1 MTMGLLAAVTTQTFV
16 DGTATGLTYG
26 VLAVGLVLVYRANRI
41 INFAHVEA
49 GAFAAT
55 LLGVLV
61 LEYRWPYALALLA
74 ALAAALL
81 VGAVVELTVIRRLF
95 DAPRVVVLVATLG
108 VAQILLA
115 ARVALP
121 APKVFRDYP
130 TPFDGTWTSGSTV
143 IRSAHLVAFVALPLL
158 AIAMGWVVNRTYLGT
173 TIRAAATNAEA
184 TRLAGIDVKLVST
197 VVWSLAGLLAGAAA
211 IVARPL
217 QGGVTAVS
225 TGSSLDA
232 ALLVVALTAAMVARM
247 RSMTLAL
254 LAGTALGIV
263 QQVILVSRPTSGGL
277 FHVVLLVLILVAAL
291 TGWLRSDDDRAAG
304 RWSMSP
310 RGRPVPER
318 LQSIRLIR
326 SSPRIAAVAA
336 LFLAAALPLVL
347 TRSSQQLLWSEVA
360 VFALLALSVTVLTG
374 WGGQL
379 SLGQFAFAGLG
390 AFTAGALVQNRLA
403 FPVAVPAAV
412 GITVVVALLV
422 GAPALRI
429 RGLVLAVATLA
440 FAVVVQSYLLSQ
452 DLFLGDRTS
461 AEIPR
466 ATWGPVDLT
475 SQTVYYE
482 TVIVVLALAGLLAYR
497 LRRTTLGRS
506 LIAVRSN
513 PSAAAAYRIS
523 PARTKLVAFALGGG
537 LAALAGAL
545 YGGLLVRIEPAVIS
559 PERSLEVVA
568 IAVIGGLTTVT
579 GAILGALWVV
589 GLPALFGDSS
599 QVALLTS
606 GIGLLLLLMYFP
618 AGLTQ
623 IVFALR
629 DALYAR
635 LARSLPPATG
645 AKAPDAR
652 TLATARERSRPSPP
666 DPASAASGLEVR
678 GLGVRFGSHV
688 AVDDVSLRVTGPEIV
703 GLIGAN
709 GAGKSTLMDAVGGFV
724 RSTGQVL
731 LDGRNVSGFSPTK
744 RARAGLGRSF
754 QDGALFADLT
764 VREVVEL
771 GFGPGPVGREA
782 VGWPSS
788 ARAARARRA
797 AAEDLIAFMG
807 LGRYSDSAIADLSTG
822 TRRITELTCLL
833 ALEPRVLCLDEPTAG
848 VAQREAEAFGPLL
861 EEIRR
866 ELGCSMLVIEHD
878 MPLIMSIS
886 TRVYCM
892 SAGTVIAEGT
902 PDQVRADPAV
912 IASYLGTDERAIA
925 RSDHAPAGQLATS
938 DAAGA

>member
-1 MTMGLLAAVTTQTFV
+1 MVGTLAAITPQTFV

-26 VLAVGLVLVYRANRI
+26 VLAVGLVLVYRSNRI
-41 INFAHVEA
+41 INFAHVEI

-61 LEYRWPYALALLA
+61 LEYRWPYALALVVS
-74 ALAAALL
+74 LAAALV
-81 VGAVVELTVIRRLF
+81 VGALVELTVVRRLF
-95 DAPRVVVLVATLG
+95 EAPRVVVLVATLG

-115 ARVALP
+115 ARAALP
-121 APKVFRDYP
+121 VPQVFEDYP

-143 IRSAHLVAFVALPLL
+143 IRSAHLVAFLALPLL
-158 AIAMGWVVNRTYLGT
+158 AIAIGWVVNRTYLGT
-173 TIRAAATNAEA
+173 TIRAAAANADA

-217 QGGVTAVS
+217 QGGVTAAAGV
-225 TGSSLDA
+225 TSLDA
-232 ALLVVALTAAMVARM
+232 SLLVVALTAAMVARM
-247 RSMTLAL
+247 RSMALAL
-254 LAGTALGIV
+254 LAGTALGVV
-263 QQVILVSRPTSGGL
+263 QQMILVTRPTSGGL
-277 FHVVLLVLILVAAL
+277 FDVVLLVLILGAAL

-318 LQSIRLIR
+318 LQAIWLVR
-326 SSPRIAAVAA
+326 SSRRIVAVLA
-336 LFLAAALPLVL
+336 LFAAAALPLVL
-347 TRSSQQLLWSEVA
+347 TTSSQQLLWTEVA

-379 SLGQFAFAGLG
+379 SLGQFAFAGVG
-390 AFTAGALVQNRLA
+390 AFTAGALVQSRLA
-403 FPVAVPAAV
+403 FPIAVPAAV
-412 GITVVVALLV
+412 AVTVVVALLV

-452 DLFLGDRTS
+452 RLFLGDRTS

-482 TVIVVLALAGLLAYR
+482 LVVVVLALAGLLAYR

-513 PSAAAAYRIS
+513 PSAASAYGVS
-523 PARTKLVAFALGGG
+523 PARTKLIAFAVGGG
-537 LAALAGAL
+537 LAGLAGAL
-545 YGGLLVRIEPAVIS
+545 YGGLLVRIEPSAIS

-579 GAILGALWVV
+579 GAFLGALWVV

-606 GIGLLLLLMYFP
+606 GIGLLVLLMYFP

-623 IVFALR
+623 IVFDVR
-629 DALYAR
+629 DLLYAR
-635 LARSLPPATG
+635 LARALPPATG
-645 AKAPDAR
+645 QKQPAQRSLPSAR
-652 TLATARERSRPSPP
+652 ARAREAR
-666 DPASAASGLEVR
+666 AAPESSGLSVR
-678 GLGVRFGSHV
+678 RLSVSFGSHV
-688 AVDDVSLRVTGPEIV
+688 AVDGVSLEVAGPEIV

-724 RSTGQVL
+724 RSEGEVL
-731 LDGRNVSGFSPTK
+731 LDGHDVSAHSPTR
-744 RARAGLGRSF
+744 RARRGLGRSF

-771 GFGPGPVGREA
+771 GFGPGPVAREA

-788 ARAARARRA
+788 ARAARVRRSA
-797 AAEDLIAFMG
+797 ADELVAFMG
-807 LGRYSDSAIADLSTG
+807 LGRYADAAIADLSTG

-866 ELGCSMLVIEHD
+866 ELSCSMLVIEHD

-892 SAGTVIAEGT
+892 SAGTLIAEGS
-902 PDQVRADPAV
+902 PDEVRSAPAV
-912 IASYLGTDERAIA
+912 IASYLGTDQRAIE
-925 RSDHAPAGQLATS
+925 RSDHVPAT
-938 DAAGA
+938 AALP